1 MLKHSNGTKDGL
13 VSNKPFN
20 ISNDTHL
27 LMKEAGL
34 STQRGARELR
44 SELHGLPHTGGDSR
58 YGGKRRRQARAQAE
72 RQIHATN
79 VCARSLATHLHSSSA
94 RAVPYMAKPQH
105 ARTIVKMASSS
116 ESSD

>member
-20 ISNDTHL
+20 MSNDTHL

-58 YGGKRRRQARAQAE
+58 YGGKRRRQAKAKE
-72 RQIHATN
+72 RKHWALRPQKPSRLIRDGEVGGSGILYLTPTRYT
-79 VCARSLATHLHSSSA
+79 VTTIMILH
-94 RAVPYMAKPQH
+94 
-105 ARTIVKMASSS
+105 
-116 ESSD
+116 